1 MPMNNTDTQSKNPFD
16 VFVIGAR
23 KGWNIAV
30 NNMIPNVLMAFAIA
44 HILDLLG
51 VLDFM
56 SVIFGPVMGIFGLP
70 GQAVMALLTAW
81 LSLSAGVGM
90 AVSLAGQGL
99 LNGTHLT
106 ILLPAMVLMGSQLQY
121 MGRLLAVADVKKKY
135 WPLLMLTSI
144 LNAVIAMFIM
154 RILA

>member
-1 MPMNNTDTQSKNPFD
+1 MNNTDTQSKNPFD

>member
-1 MPMNNTDTQSKNPFD
+1 MNNKDTQSKNPFD

>member
-1 MPMNNTDTQSKNPFD
+1 MNNMDTQSKNPFD

-90 AVSLAGQGL
+90 AVSLAGQSL

>member
-1 MPMNNTDTQSKNPFD
+1 MNNMDTQSKNPFD

-144 LNAVIAMFIM
+144 LNAIIAMFIM

>member
-1 MPMNNTDTQSKNPFD
+1 MNNMNTQSKNPFD

-51 VLDFM
+51 VLNFM

-99 LNGTHLT
+99 LSGTHLT

>member
-1 MPMNNTDTQSKNPFD
+1 MNNKDTQSKNPFD

-51 VLDFM
+51 VLNFM

>member
-1 MPMNNTDTQSKNPFD
+1 MNNTDTQSKNPFD

-51 VLDFM
+51 VLNFM

-99 LNGTHLT
+99 LSGTHLT

>member
-1 MPMNNTDTQSKNPFD
+1 MNNMDTQSKNPFD

>member
-1 MPMNNTDTQSKNPFD
+1 MNNKDTQSKNPFD

-51 VLDFM
+51 VLNFM
-56 SVIFGPVMGIFGLP
+56 SVIFGPVMGIFGQP

>member
-1 MPMNNTDTQSKNPFD
+1 MNNTDTQSKNPFD

-51 VLDFM
+51 VLNFM

-144 LNAVIAMFIM
+144 LNAIIAMFIM
-154 RILA
+154 RILV

>member
-1 MPMNNTDTQSKNPFD
+1 MPINNKDTQSKNPFD
-16 VFVIGAR
+16 VFVIGAH

-51 VLDFM
+51 VLNFM

>member
-1 MPMNNTDTQSKNPFD
+1 MNNMDTQSKNPFD

-51 VLDFM
+51 VLNFM

-99 LNGTHLT
+99 LSGTHLT

>member
-1 MPMNNTDTQSKNPFD
+1 MNNMDTQSKNPFD

-144 LNAVIAMFIM
+144 LNAIIAMFIM
-154 RILA
+154 RILV

>member
-1 MPMNNTDTQSKNPFD
+1 MNNTDTQSKNPFD

-144 LNAVIAMFIM
+144 LNAIIAMFIM

>member
-1 MPMNNTDTQSKNPFD
+1 MNNTDTQSKNPFD
-16 VFVIGAR
+16 GFVIGAR

-51 VLDFM
+51 VLNFM

>member
-1 MPMNNTDTQSKNPFD
+1 MNNKDTQSKNPFD

-51 VLDFM
+51 VLNFM
-56 SVIFGPVMGIFGLP
+56 SVVFGPVMGIFGLP

-90 AVSLAGQGL
+90 AVSLAGQ
-99 LNGTHLT
+99 
-106 ILLPAMVLMGSQLQY
+106 
-121 MGRLLAVADVKKKY
+121 D
-135 WPLLMLTSI
+135 
-144 LNAVIAMFIM
+144 F
-154 RILA
+154 

>member
-1 MPMNNTDTQSKNPFD
+1 MNNTDTQSKNPFD

-51 VLDFM
+51 VLNFM

-99 LNGTHLT
+99 LNSTHLT

>member
-1 MPMNNTDTQSKNPFD
+1 MNNMDTQSKNPFD

-99 LNGTHLT
+99 LSGTHLT

>member
-1 MPMNNTDTQSKNPFD
+1 
-16 VFVIGAR
+16 
-23 KGWNIAV
+23 
-30 NNMIPNVLMAFAIA
+30 MIPNVLMAFAIA